1 MDDLY
6 IDWGSIVVGREN
18 MVRDEGEGGMS
29 AFGNDDGPK
38 GEFLPRRT
46 RPPRSTCPSLINSP
60 SRSSVLLSFEEDAPF
75 PSSSRP
81 SPLPS
86 SQPLI

>member
-1 MDDLY
+1 
-6 IDWGSIVVGREN
+6 
-18 MVRDEGEGGMS
+18 MVRDESEGGMS
-29 AFGNDDGPK
+29 AFGNDDGPR
-38 GEFLPRRT
+38 GEILPRRT
-46 RPPRSTCPSLINSP
+46 RPPHSTRPSCINSL

-75 PSSSRP
+75 ASSSRP